1 MSRMIE
7 TILSALFA
15 VVLLVGVAGV
25 PAYMVIK
32 SIEMREDI
40 KRINKEREI
49 NERRFDLGLRLFT
62 DIDFEKYPTIK
73 ELEELNESLKD
84 LQKIKRVEQ
93 GVDRWFEA
101 VKVAKG
107 KVKQEGEIEYV
118 ALEEAGKPQIPLNW
132 NIDLLKRS
140 DEVTFDEEKRN
151 SRIREAEVLKDK
163 VNSYFESCFNKN
175 VIETLNAKITWQ
187 GVEFFLRLA
196 IEQGT
201 IEEKTL
207 ESELT
212 KMFSDDLLWVKAY
225 QNIVRISIK
234 TREKEIPTSH
244 FMFSKFASEGVP
256 KTPLTIL
263 AGVDTEGRVRQY
275 DLATTGGILLCGTIG
290 TGKSN
295 FVRQVVS
302 SIMLHNKPDEVKFVL
317 YNPNKIEFETFEN
330 SPYLYTDVLK
340 KEEDLLNDLE
350 YLENEVERR
359 LNLFSE
365 LNVHNLSGY
374 NEKVGVSERLPYI
387 VTVIDEIDYLLQYNQ
402 ESVMEVLKP
411 LLVKCRVAG
420 VVCLLTSS
428 NARSYVI
435 PQNLKIDLPCV
446 VTFKLASELDGE
458 IAIDMRGVD
467 RLGAGE
473 CFIKWNDS
481 PEPSRIGTPY
491 ITEDQ
496 MAKIVEAVNRKFSWW
511 FLMNTK

>member
-49 NERRFDLGLRLFT
+49 NERRFGLGLRLFT

-201 IEEKTL
+201 IEEKAL

-244 FMFSKFASEGVP
+244 FMFSKFAGEGVP

-374 NEKVGVSERLPYI
+374 NEKVGASERLPYI

-420 VVCLLTSS
+420 IVCLLTTS

-435 PQNLKIDLPCV
+435 PQNLKMELPCV

-458 IAIDMRGVD
+458 IAIGIRGVD
-467 RLGAGE
+467 RLGTGE
-473 CFIKWNDS
+473 IFIKWNDS
-481 PEPSRIGTPY
+481 PEPSRISTPY
-491 ITEDQ
+491 ISDYQ
-496 MAKIVEAVNRKFSWW
+496 MTKIVEAVNKKFSW
-511 FLMNTK
+511 

>member
-93 GVDRWFEA
+93 GVDSWFEA

-118 ALEEAGKPQIPLNW
+118 ALKEAGKPQIPLNW

-151 SRIREAEVLKDK
+151 SRIREVEVLKDK

-201 IEEKTL
+201 IEEKAL
-207 ESELT
+207 ENELT

-225 QNIVRISIK
+225 QNIVRISIN
-234 TREKEIPTSH
+234 TREKEFPTSR
-244 FMFSKFASEGVP
+244 FMFSKFASEGIP
-256 KTPLTIL
+256 KTPLTIV
-263 AGVDTEGRVRQY
+263 AGVDMEGRVRQY
-275 DLATTGGILLCGTIG
+275 DLATTGGILLCGTVG

-350 YLENEVERR
+350 YLEYEVERR
-359 LNLFSE
+359 MNLFSE

-374 NEKVGVSERLPYI
+374 NEKVGANERLPYI

-496 MAKIVEAVNRKFSWW
+496 MAKIVEAVNRKFSW
-511 FLMNTK
+511 

>member
-62 DIDFEKYPTIK
+62 DIAFEKYPTIK

-118 ALEEAGKPQIPLNW
+118 ALEEAGEPQIPLNW

-201 IEEKTL
+201 IEEKAL

-359 LNLFSE
+359 LNLFPE

-374 NEKVGVSERLPYI
+374 NEKVGASERLPYI

-420 VVCLLTSS
+420 IVCLLTTS

-435 PQNLKIDLPCV
+435 PQNLKMELPCV

-458 IAIDMRGVD
+458 IAIGMRGVD
-467 RLGAGE
+467 RLEKGE

-496 MAKIVEAVNRKFSWW
+496 MAKIVEAVNRKFS
-511 FLMNTK
+511 

>member
-1 MSRMIE
+1 MIE

-15 VVLLVGVAGV
+15 VVLLVGVVGV

-32 SIEMREDI
+32 SIEMRENI
-40 KRINKEREI
+40 KRMRKEREI
-49 NERRFDLGLRLFT
+49 NERRLDLGLRLFT

-73 ELEELNESLKD
+73 ELKELNENLKD
-84 LQKIKRVEQ
+84 LQKIQRVER

-107 KVKQEGEIEYV
+107 NVKQEGNVEYIG
-118 ALEEAGKPQIPLNW
+118 LEEAGKPQIPLNW
-132 NIDLLKRS
+132 NIDLVKQS
-140 DEVTFDEEKRN
+140 DEAVFDEEKRN
-151 SRIREAEVLKDK
+151 KRIREVEVLKGK

-175 VIETLNAKITWQ
+175 VIETLNTKITWR

-201 IEEKTL
+201 IEEKAL

-212 KMFSDDLLWVKAY
+212 KLFSNDLLWVKAY

-234 TREKEIPTSH
+234 TNEREIPTSH

-256 KTPLTIL
+256 KTPLTIM

-275 DLATTGGILLCGTIG
+275 DLATTGGVLLCGTVG
-290 TGKSN
+290 TGKGN
-295 FVRQVVS
+295 FVRQVIS

-317 YNPNKIEFETFEN
+317 YNPYKIEFKKFEN
-330 SPYLYTDVLK
+330 SPYLYTDVLNT
-340 KEEDLLNDLE
+340 EEDLFNDLK
-350 YLENEVERR
+350 YLENEVDRR

-365 LNVHNLSGY
+365 LNVHNLSGF

-402 ESVMEVLKP
+402 EAVMEVLKP
-411 LLVKCRVAG
+411 LLAKCRVAG
-420 VVCLLTSS
+420 VVCLLTAS
-428 NARSYVI
+428 NARSYII

-446 VTFKLASELDGE
+446 ITFKLETELDGE
-458 IAIDMRGVD
+458 FAIGMRGVN
-467 RLGAGE
+467 RLEKGE

-481 PEPSRIGTPY
+481 PEPSRISTPY
-491 ITEDQ
+491 IYEEQ
-496 MAKIVEAVNRKFSWW
+496 MTKIVEAVNRKFSW
-511 FLMNTK
+511 

>member
-1 MSRMIE
+1 MVGI
-7 TILSALFA
+7 ILSTLCA
-15 VVLLVGVAGV
+15 VVLLVGLVSMAGV
-25 PAYMVIK
+25 SAYFVIK
-32 SIEMREDI
+32 SIETWKYIDYTR
-40 KRINKEREI
+40 KEREI
-49 NERRFDLGLRLFT
+49 NDRRFDLGLRLFT

-101 VKVAKG
+101 VKVTKG
-107 KVKQEGEIEYV
+107 NVKQEGSVEYIE
-118 ALEEAGKPQIPLNW
+118 LEEAGKPQIPLNW
-132 NIDLLKRS
+132 NIDLVKQS
-140 DEVTFDEEKRN
+140 DEVVFDEEKRN
-151 SRIREAEVLKDK
+151 RRIREAEVLKDK

-175 VIETLNAKITWQ
+175 VVEVLNTKITWQ

-201 IEEKTL
+201 IEEKAL

-212 KMFSDDLLWVKAY
+212 KLFSNDLLWVKAY

-234 TREKEIPTSH
+234 TSEKDILTSH

-263 AGVDTEGRVRQY
+263 AGVDPEGRVRQY
-275 DLATTGGILLCGTIG
+275 DLATTGGILLCGTVG

-374 NEKVGVSERLPYI
+374 NEKVGASERLPYI

-402 ESVMEVLKP
+402 ESVMEILKP

-420 VVCLLTSS
+420 IVCLLTTS
-428 NARSYVI
+428 NARSYII

-458 IAIDMRGVD
+458 IAIGIRGVD

-481 PEPSRIGTPY
+481 PEPSRVGTPY
-491 ITEDQ
+491 ISDYQ
-496 MAKIVEAVNRKFSWW
+496 MAKIVEAVNKKFSW
-511 FLMNTK
+511 

>member
-32 SIEMREDI
+32 SIETW
-40 KRINKEREI
+40 KRIDCIRKEREI
-49 NERRFDLGLRLFT
+49 NDRRSDLGLRSFT

-107 KVKQEGEIEYV
+107 NVKQEGSVEYV
-118 ALEEAGKPQIPLNW
+118 ELEEAGKPQIPLNW
-132 NIDLLKRS
+132 NIDLVKQS
-140 DEVTFDEEKRN
+140 DEVVFDEEKRN
-151 SRIREAEVLKDK
+151 RRIREAEVLKDK
-163 VNSYFESCFNKN
+163 INSYFESCFNKN
-175 VIETLNAKITWQ
+175 AIETLNTKITWR

-201 IEEKTL
+201 IEEKAL

-212 KMFSDDLLWVKAY
+212 KLFSNDLLWVKAY

-234 TREKEIPTSH
+234 TSERETPTSH

-256 KTPLTIL
+256 KTPLTIM

-275 DLATTGGILLCGTIG
+275 DLATTGGILLCGTVG
-290 TGKSN
+290 TGKGN
-295 FVRQVVS
+295 FVRQVIS

-317 YNPNKIEFETFEN
+317 YNPYKIEFKKFEN
-330 SPYLYTDVLK
+330 SPYLYTNVLNT
-340 KEEDLLNDLE
+340 EENLFNDLK
-350 YLENEVERR
+350 YLENEVDRR

-365 LNVHNLSGY
+365 LNVHNLSGF
-374 NEKVGVSERLPYI
+374 NEKVGISERLPYI

-402 ESVMEVLKP
+402 EAVMKGLKP
-411 LLVKCRVAG
+411 LLAKCRVAG
-420 VVCLLTSS
+420 IVCLLTTS
-428 NARSYVI
+428 NARSYII

-458 IAIDMRGVD
+458 IAIGMRGVD
-467 RLGAGE
+467 RLEKGE

-481 PEPSRIGTPY
+481 PEPSRISTPY
-491 ITEDQ
+491 IYEDQ
-496 MAKIVEAVNRKFSWW
+496 MTKIVEAVNRKFSW
-511 FLMNTK
+511 

>member
-93 GVDRWFEA
+93 GVDSWFEA

-107 KVKQEGEIEYV
+107 KVKQEGEIEYIG
-118 ALEEAGKPQIPLNW
+118 LEEAGKPQIPLNW
-132 NIDLLKRS
+132 NIDLLKQS

-175 VIETLNAKITWQ
+175 VIETLNTKITWQ

-201 IEEKTL
+201 IEEKAL

-225 QNIVRISIK
+225 QNIVRISIN
-234 TREKEIPTSH
+234 TREKEFPTSH
-244 FMFSKFASEGVP
+244 FMFSKFASEGIP
-256 KTPLTIL
+256 KTPLTIV
-263 AGVDTEGRVRQY
+263 AGVDMEGRVRQY
-275 DLATTGGILLCGTIG
+275 DLATTGGILLCGTVG

-317 YNPNKIEFETFEN
+317 YNPNKIEFEKFEN

-340 KEEDLLNDLE
+340 KEEALFNDLE
-350 YLENEVERR
+350 YLEYEVERR
-359 LNLFSE
+359 MNLFSE

-374 NEKVGVSERLPYI
+374 NEKVGANERLPYI

-420 VVCLLTSS
+420 VVCLLTTS

-435 PQNLKIDLPCV
+435 PQNLKMELPCV
-446 VTFKLASELDGE
+446 VAFKLASELDGE
-458 IAIDMRGVD
+458 IAIGIRGVD
-467 RLGAGE
+467 RLGKGE

-491 ITEDQ
+491 INEDQ
-496 MAKIVEAVNRKFSWW
+496 MAKIVDAVNRKFSW
-511 FLMNTK
+511 

>member
-25 PAYMVIK
+25 PAYMIIK
-32 SIEMREDI
+32 SIEMRENI

-107 KVKQEGEIEYV
+107 NVKQEGEIEYV
-118 ALEEAGKPQIPLNW
+118 DLEEARKPQIPLNW
-132 NIDLLKRS
+132 NIDLVKQS
-140 DEVTFDEEKRN
+140 NEVAFDKEKRKK
-151 SRIREAEVLKDK
+151 RIQEVRVLRDK

-175 VIETLNAKITWQ
+175 VIEVLNAKITWR

-196 IEQGT
+196 IEQGA
-201 IEEKTL
+201 IEEKAL

-212 KMFSDDLLWVKAY
+212 KLFSNDLLWVKAY

-234 TREKEIPTSH
+234 TSEREIPTSH

-256 KTPLTIL
+256 KTPLTIM

-275 DLATTGGILLCGTIG
+275 DLATTGGILLCGTEG

-295 FVRQVVS
+295 FVRQVVF

-317 YNPNKIEFETFEN
+317 YNPNKIEFEKFEN

-340 KEEDLLNDLE
+340 KEEALFNDLE
-350 YLENEVERR
+350 YLEYEVERR
-359 LNLFSE
+359 MNLFSE

-374 NEKVGVSERLPYI
+374 NGKVGASERLPYI

-420 VVCLLTSS
+420 VVCLLTTS

-435 PQNLKIDLPCV
+435 PQNLKMELPCV

-458 IAIDMRGVD
+458 IAIGMRGVD
-467 RLGAGE
+467 RLGKGE

-496 MAKIVEAVNRKFSWW
+496 MAKIVEAVNRKFS
-511 FLMNTK
+511 

>member
-32 SIEMREDI
+32 SIEMRENI

-93 GVDRWFEA
+93 GVDSWFEA

-118 ALEEAGKPQIPLNW
+118 ALEESGKPQIPLNW
-132 NIDLLKRS
+132 NIDLLKQS
-140 DEVTFDEEKRN
+140 DEVAFDEEQRN
-151 SRIREAEVLKDK
+151 RRIREAEVLKDK

-201 IEEKTL
+201 IEEKAL

-212 KMFSDDLLWVKAY
+212 KMFSDDLLWVKVY
-225 QNIVRISIK
+225 QNIVRISIN
-234 TREKEIPTSH
+234 TREKEFPTSH
-244 FMFSKFASEGVP
+244 FMFSKFASEGIP
-256 KTPLTIL
+256 KTPLTIV
-263 AGVDTEGRVRQY
+263 AGVDMEGRVRQY
-275 DLATTGGILLCGTIG
+275 DLATTGGILLCGTVG

-295 FVRQVVS
+295 FVRQVIS

-317 YNPNKIEFETFEN
+317 YNPNKIEFKEFEN

-374 NEKVGVSERLPYI
+374 NEKVGASERLPYI

-420 VVCLLTSS
+420 IVCLLTTS

-435 PQNLKIDLPCV
+435 PQNLKMELPCV

-458 IAIDMRGVD
+458 IAIGIRGVD
-467 RLGAGE
+467 RLGTGE
-473 CFIKWNDS
+473 IFIKWNDS
-481 PEPSRIGTPY
+481 PEPSRISTPY
-491 ITEDQ
+491 ISDYQ
-496 MAKIVEAVNRKFSWW
+496 MTKIVEAVNKKFSW
-511 FLMNTK
+511 

>member
-1 MSRMIE
+1 MIGI
-7 TILSALFA
+7 ILSVLCA
-15 VVLLVGVAGV
+15 VVLLVGLVSMAGLSS
-25 PAYMVIK
+25 YFVIK
-32 SIEMREDI
+32 SIEAWKHIDCIR
-40 KRINKEREI
+40 KEREI
-49 NERRFDLGLRLFT
+49 NDRRCDLGLRSFT
-62 DIDFEKYPTIK
+62 DIDFEKYPTLK

-107 KVKQEGEIEYV
+107 NVKQEGSIEYIE
-118 ALEEAGKPQIPLNW
+118 LEEAGKPQIPLNW
-132 NIDLLKRS
+132 NIDLVKQS
-140 DEVTFDEEKRN
+140 DEVVFDEEQRN
-151 SRIREAEVLKDK
+151 RRIREVEVLKNK

-201 IEEKTL
+201 IEEKAL

-212 KMFSDDLLWVKAY
+212 KMFSDDLLWVKVY
-225 QNIVRISIK
+225 QNIVRISIN
-234 TREKEIPTSH
+234 TREKEFPTSH
-244 FMFSKFASEGVP
+244 FMFSKFASEGIP
-256 KTPLTIL
+256 KTPLTIV
-263 AGVDTEGRVRQY
+263 AGVDMEGRVRQY
-275 DLATTGGILLCGTIG
+275 DLATTGGILLCGTVG

-295 FVRQVVS
+295 FVRQVIS

-317 YNPNKIEFETFEN
+317 YNPNKIEFKEFEN

-340 KEEDLLNDLE
+340 KEEALFNDLE
-350 YLENEVERR
+350 YLEYEVERR
-359 LNLFSE
+359 MNLFSE

-374 NEKVGVSERLPYI
+374 NEKVGANERLPYI
-387 VTVIDEIDYLLQYNQ
+387 VTVIDEVDYLLQYNQ

-420 VVCLLTSS
+420 VVCLLTTS

-446 VTFKLASELDGE
+446 VTFKLASDLDGE
-458 IAIDMRGVD
+458 IAIGMRGVD
-467 RLGAGE
+467 RLGTRE

-491 ITEDQ
+491 INEDQ
-496 MAKIVEAVNRKFSWW
+496 MTKIVEAVNRKFS
-511 FLMNTK
+511 

>member
-93 GVDRWFEA
+93 GVDSWFEA

-107 KVKQEGEIEYV
+107 KVKQEGEIEYI
-118 ALEEAGKPQIPLNW
+118 ALEESGKPQIPLNW
-132 NIDLLKRS
+132 NIDLLKQS
-140 DEVTFDEEKRN
+140 DEVAFDEEQRN
-151 SRIREAEVLKDK
+151 RRIREAEVLKDK

-201 IEEKTL
+201 IEEKAL

-212 KMFSDDLLWVKAY
+212 KMFSDDLLWVKVY
-225 QNIVRISIK
+225 QNIVRISIN
-234 TREKEIPTSH
+234 TREKEFPTSH
-244 FMFSKFASEGVP
+244 FMFSKFASEGIP
-256 KTPLTIL
+256 KTPLTIV
-263 AGVDTEGRVRQY
+263 AGVDMEGRVRQY
-275 DLATTGGILLCGTIG
+275 DLATTGGILLCGTVG

-295 FVRQVVS
+295 FVRQVIS

-317 YNPNKIEFETFEN
+317 YNPNKIEFKEFEN

-340 KEEDLLNDLE
+340 KEEALFNDLE
-350 YLENEVERR
+350 YLEYEVERR
-359 LNLFSE
+359 MNLFSE

-374 NEKVGVSERLPYI
+374 NEKVGANERLPYI
-387 VTVIDEIDYLLQYNQ
+387 VTVIDEVDYLLQYNQ

-420 VVCLLTSS
+420 VVCLLTTS

-446 VTFKLASELDGE
+446 VTFKLASDLDGE
-458 IAIDMRGVD
+458 IAIGMRGVD
-467 RLGAGE
+467 RLGTGE

-491 ITEDQ
+491 INEDQ
-496 MAKIVEAVNRKFSWW
+496 MTKIVEAVNRKFS
-511 FLMNTK
+511 

>member
-1 MSRMIE
+1 MIE

-40 KRINKEREI
+40 KRTNKEREI

-93 GVDRWFEA
+93 GVDSWFEA

-107 KVKQEGEIEYV
+107 KVKQEGEIEYI
-118 ALEEAGKPQIPLNW
+118 ALEESGKPQIPLNW
-132 NIDLLKRS
+132 NIDLLKQS

-151 SRIREAEVLKDK
+151 SRIREVEVLKDK

-201 IEEKTL
+201 IEEKAL
-207 ESELT
+207 ENELT

-225 QNIVRISIK
+225 QNIVRISIN
-234 TREKEIPTSH
+234 TREKEFPTSR
-244 FMFSKFASEGVP
+244 FMFSKFASEGIP
-256 KTPLTIL
+256 KTPLTIV
-263 AGVDTEGRVRQY
+263 AGVDMEGRVRQY
-275 DLATTGGILLCGTIG
+275 DLATTGGILLCGTVG

-350 YLENEVERR
+350 YLEYEVERR
-359 LNLFSE
+359 MNLFSE

-374 NEKVGVSERLPYI
+374 NEKVGANERLPYI

-496 MAKIVEAVNRKFSWW
+496 MAKIVEAVNRKFS
-511 FLMNTK
+511 

>member
-40 KRINKEREI
+40 KRTNKEREI

-93 GVDRWFEA
+93 GVDSWFEA

-107 KVKQEGEIEYV
+107 KVKQEGEIEYI
-118 ALEEAGKPQIPLNW
+118 ALEESGKPQIPLNW
-132 NIDLLKRS
+132 NIDLLKQS

-151 SRIREAEVLKDK
+151 SRIREVEVLKDK

-201 IEEKTL
+201 IEEKAL
-207 ESELT
+207 ENELT

-225 QNIVRISIK
+225 QNIVRISIN
-234 TREKEIPTSH
+234 TREKEFPTSR
-244 FMFSKFASEGVP
+244 FMFSKFASEGIP
-256 KTPLTIL
+256 KTPLTIV
-263 AGVDTEGRVRQY
+263 AGVDMEGRVRQY
-275 DLATTGGILLCGTIG
+275 DLATTGGILLCGTVG

-350 YLENEVERR
+350 YLEYEVERR
-359 LNLFSE
+359 MNLFSE

-374 NEKVGVSERLPYI
+374 NEKVGANERLPYI

-496 MAKIVEAVNRKFSWW
+496 MAKIVEAVNRKFS
-511 FLMNTK
+511 

>member
-1 MSRMIE
+1 MIGI
-7 TILSALFA
+7 ILSTLCA
-15 VVLLVGVAGV
+15 VVLLVGLVSMAV
-25 PAYMVIK
+25 VSSYFVIK
-32 SIEMREDI
+32 SIETW
-40 KRINKEREI
+40 KRIDCIRKEREI
-49 NERRFDLGLRLFT
+49 NDRRSDLGLRSFT

-107 KVKQEGEIEYV
+107 KVKQEGEIEYIG
-118 ALEEAGKPQIPLNW
+118 LEESGKPQIPLNW
-132 NIDLLKRS
+132 NIDLLKQS
-140 DEVTFDEEKRN
+140 DEVAFDEEQRN
-151 SRIREAEVLKDK
+151 RRIREAEVLKDK

-201 IEEKTL
+201 IEEKAL

-212 KMFSDDLLWVKAY
+212 KMFSDDLLWVKVY
-225 QNIVRISIK
+225 QNIVRISIN
-234 TREKEIPTSH
+234 TREKEFPTSH
-244 FMFSKFASEGVP
+244 FMFSKFASEGIP
-256 KTPLTIL
+256 KTPLTIV
-263 AGVDTEGRVRQY
+263 AGVDMEGRVRQY
-275 DLATTGGILLCGTIG
+275 DLATTGGILLCGTVG

-295 FVRQVVS
+295 FIRQVVS

-317 YNPNKIEFETFEN
+317 YNPNKIEFEN

-340 KEEDLLNDLE
+340 KEEALFNDLE
-350 YLENEVERR
+350 YLEYEVERR
-359 LNLFSE
+359 MNLFSE

-374 NEKVGVSERLPYI
+374 NGKVGASERLPYI
-387 VTVIDEIDYLLQYNQ
+387 VTVIDEIDHLLQYNQ

-435 PQNLKIDLPCV
+435 PQNLKMELPCV

-458 IAIDMRGVD
+458 IAIGMRGVD

-481 PEPSRIGTPY
+481 PEPSRVGTPY
-491 ITEDQ
+491 ISDYQ
-496 MAKIVEAVNRKFSWW
+496 MAKIVEVVNKKFSW
-511 FLMNTK
+511 

>member
-1 MSRMIE
+1 M
-7 TILSALFA
+7 
-15 VVLLVGVAGV
+15 
-25 PAYMVIK
+25 
-32 SIEMREDI
+32 
-40 KRINKEREI
+40 
-49 NERRFDLGLRLFT
+49 
-62 DIDFEKYPTIK
+62 
-73 ELEELNESLKD
+73 
-84 LQKIKRVEQ
+84 
-93 GVDRWFEA
+93 
-101 VKVAKG
+101 
-107 KVKQEGEIEYV
+107 
-118 ALEEAGKPQIPLNW
+118 
-132 NIDLLKRS
+132 
-140 DEVTFDEEKRN
+140 
-151 SRIREAEVLKDK
+151 LKDK

-201 IEEKTL
+201 IEEKAL
-207 ESELT
+207 ENELT

-225 QNIVRISIK
+225 QNIVRISIN
-234 TREKEIPTSH
+234 TREKEFPTSR
-244 FMFSKFASEGVP
+244 FMFSKFASEGIP
-256 KTPLTIL
+256 KTPLTIV
-263 AGVDTEGRVRQY
+263 AGVDMEGRVRQY
-275 DLATTGGILLCGTIG
+275 DLATTGGILLCGTVG

-350 YLENEVERR
+350 YLEYEVERR
-359 LNLFSE
+359 MNLFSE

-374 NEKVGVSERLPYI
+374 NEKVGANERLPYI

-496 MAKIVEAVNRKFSWW
+496 MAKIVEAVNRKFSW
-511 FLMNTK
+511 

>member
-1 MSRMIE
+1 MIE

-15 VVLLVGVAGV
+15 VVLFVGVAGV
-25 PAYMVIK
+25 PAYMIIK

-40 KRINKEREI
+40 KRMRKEREI
-49 NERRFDLGLRLFT
+49 NDRRLDLGLRLFT

-107 KVKQEGEIEYV
+107 KVKQEGEIEYIG
-118 ALEEAGKPQIPLNW
+118 LEESGKPQIPLNW
-132 NIDLLKRS
+132 DIDLLKQS
-140 DEVTFDEEKRN
+140 DEVAFDEEQRN
-151 SRIREAEVLKDK
+151 RRIREAEVLKDK

-201 IEEKTL
+201 IEEKAL

-374 NEKVGVSERLPYI
+374 NEKVGASERLPYI
-387 VTVIDEIDYLLQYNQ
+387 VTVIDEIDYLLQYKQ
-402 ESVMEVLKP
+402 ETVMEVLKP

-428 NARSYVI
+428 NARSYII

-458 IAIDMRGVD
+458 IAIGMRGVD
-467 RLGAGE
+467 RLGTGE
-473 CFIKWNDS
+473 IFIKWNDS
-481 PEPSRIGTPY
+481 PEPSRISTPY
-491 ITEDQ
+491 ISDYQ
-496 MAKIVEAVNRKFSWW
+496 MAKIVEVVNKKFSW
-511 FLMNTK
+511 

>member
-93 GVDRWFEA
+93 GVDSWFEA

-107 KVKQEGEIEYV
+107 KVKQEGEIEYIG
-118 ALEEAGKPQIPLNW
+118 LEESGKPQIPLNW
-132 NIDLLKRS
+132 NIDLLKQS
-140 DEVTFDEEKRN
+140 DEVAFDEEQRN
-151 SRIREAEVLKDK
+151 RRIREAEVLKDK

-201 IEEKTL
+201 IEEKAL

-212 KMFSDDLLWVKAY
+212 ELFSNDLLWVKAY

-263 AGVDTEGRVRQY
+263 AGVDPEGRVRQY
-275 DLATTGGILLCGTIG
+275 DLATTGGILLCGTVG

-317 YNPNKIEFETFEN
+317 YNPYKIEFEKFEN

-340 KEEDLLNDLE
+340 KEEDLFNDLE
-350 YLENEVERR
+350 YLENEVDRR

-374 NEKVGVSERLPYI
+374 NEKVGASERLPYI
-387 VTVIDEIDYLLQYNQ
+387 VAVVDEIDYLLQYKQ
-402 ESVMEVLKP
+402 EAVMEVLKP
-411 LLVKCRVAG
+411 LLAKCRVAG
-420 VVCLLTSS
+420 VVCLLTAS
-428 NARSYVI
+428 NARSYII

-446 VTFKLASELDGE
+446 VTFRLASELDGE
-458 IAIDMRGVD
+458 IAIGMRGVD
-467 RLGAGE
+467 RLGTGE
-473 CFIKWNDS
+473 IFIKWNDS
-481 PEPSRIGTPY
+481 PEPSRISTPY
-491 ITEDQ
+491 ISDYQ
-496 MAKIVEAVNRKFSWW
+496 MAKIVEVVNRKFSW
-511 FLMNTK
+511 

>member
-32 SIEMREDI
+32 SIEMRENI

-93 GVDRWFEA
+93 GVDSWFEA

-118 ALEEAGKPQIPLNW
+118 ALEESGKPQIPLNW
-132 NIDLLKRS
+132 NIDLLKQS
-140 DEVTFDEEKRN
+140 DEVAFDEEQRN
-151 SRIREAEVLKDK
+151 RRIREAEVLKDK
-163 VNSYFESCFNKN
+163 VNSYFESCFDKN

-201 IEEKTL
+201 IEEKAL

-212 KMFSDDLLWVKAY
+212 KMFSDDLLWIKVY
-225 QNIVRISIK
+225 QNIVRISIN
-234 TREKEIPTSH
+234 TREKEFPTSH
-244 FMFSKFASEGVP
+244 FMFSKFASEGIP
-256 KTPLTIL
+256 KTPLTIV
-263 AGVDTEGRVRQY
+263 AGVDMEGRVRQY
-275 DLATTGGILLCGTIG
+275 DLATTGGILLCGTVG

-295 FVRQVVS
+295 FVRQVIS

-317 YNPNKIEFETFEN
+317 YNPNKIEFKEFEN

-374 NEKVGVSERLPYI
+374 NEKVGASERLPYI

-420 VVCLLTSS
+420 IVCLLTTS

-435 PQNLKIDLPCV
+435 PQNLKMELPCV

-458 IAIDMRGVD
+458 IAIGIRGVD
-467 RLGAGE
+467 RLGTGE
-473 CFIKWNDS
+473 IFIKWNDS
-481 PEPSRIGTPY
+481 PEPSRISTPY
-491 ITEDQ
+491 ISDYQ
-496 MAKIVEAVNRKFSWW
+496 MTKIVEAVNKKFSW
-511 FLMNTK
+511 

>member
-1 MSRMIE
+1 MIE

-15 VVLLVGVAGV
+15 VVLFVGVAGV
-25 PAYMVIK
+25 PAYMIIK

-107 KVKQEGEIEYV
+107 KVKQEGEIEYIG
-118 ALEEAGKPQIPLNW
+118 LEESGKPQIPLNW
-132 NIDLLKRS
+132 NIDLLKQS
-140 DEVTFDEEKRN
+140 DEVAFDEEQRN
-151 SRIREAEVLKDK
+151 RRIREAEVLKDK

-201 IEEKTL
+201 IEEKAL

-212 KMFSDDLLWVKAY
+212 KMFSDDLLWVKVY
-225 QNIVRISIK
+225 QNIVRISIN
-234 TREKEIPTSH
+234 TREKEFPTSH

-256 KTPLTIL
+256 KTPLTIV
-263 AGVDTEGRVRQY
+263 AGVDMEGRVRQY
-275 DLATTGGILLCGTIG
+275 DLATTGGILLCGTVG

-317 YNPNKIEFETFEN
+317 YNPNKIEFEKFEN

-340 KEEDLLNDLE
+340 KEEALFNDLE
-350 YLENEVERR
+350 YLEYEVERR
-359 LNLFSE
+359 MNLFSE

-374 NEKVGVSERLPYI
+374 NGKVGASERLPYI
-387 VTVIDEIDYLLQYNQ
+387 VTVIDEIDHLLQYNQ

-420 VVCLLTSS
+420 VVCLLTTS

-435 PQNLKIDLPCV
+435 PQNLKMELPCV

-458 IAIDMRGVD
+458 IAIGMRGVD
-467 RLGAGE
+467 RLGKGE

-491 ITEDQ
+491 ISDYQ
-496 MAKIVEAVNRKFSWW
+496 MAKIVEVVNKKFSW
-511 FLMNTK
+511 

>member
-93 GVDRWFEA
+93 GVDSWFEA

-107 KVKQEGEIEYV
+107 KVKQEGSVEYIG
-118 ALEEAGKPQIPLNW
+118 LEEAGKPQIPLNW

-175 VIETLNAKITWQ
+175 VIETLNSKITWQ

-201 IEEKTL
+201 IEEKAL

-374 NEKVGVSERLPYI
+374 NEKVGASERLPYI

-420 VVCLLTSS
+420 IVCLLTTS

-435 PQNLKIDLPCV
+435 PQNLKMELPCV

-458 IAIDMRGVD
+458 IAIGMRGVD
-467 RLGAGE
+467 RLGKGE

-496 MAKIVEAVNRKFSWW
+496 MAKIVEAVNRKFS
-511 FLMNTK
+511 

>member
-93 GVDRWFEA
+93 GVDSWFEA

-107 KVKQEGEIEYV
+107 KVKQEGEIEYI
-118 ALEEAGKPQIPLNW
+118 ALEESGKPQIPLNW
-132 NIDLLKRS
+132 NIDLLKQS
-140 DEVTFDEEKRN
+140 DEVAFDEEQRN
-151 SRIREAEVLKDK
+151 RRIREAEVLKDK

-201 IEEKTL
+201 IEEKAL

-212 KMFSDDLLWVKAY
+212 KMFSDDLLWVKVY
-225 QNIVRISIK
+225 QNIVRISIN
-234 TREKEIPTSH
+234 TREKEFPTSH
-244 FMFSKFASEGVP
+244 FMFSKFASEGIP
-256 KTPLTIL
+256 KTPLTIV
-263 AGVDTEGRVRQY
+263 AGVDMEGRVRQY
-275 DLATTGGILLCGTIG
+275 DLATTGGILLCGTVG

-350 YLENEVERR
+350 YLEYEVERR
-359 LNLFSE
+359 MNLFSE

-374 NEKVGVSERLPYI
+374 NEKVGANERLPYI

-496 MAKIVEAVNRKFSWW
+496 MAKIVEAVNRKFSW
-511 FLMNTK
+511 

>member
-1 MSRMIE
+1 MIE

-32 SIEMREDI
+32 SIETW
-40 KRINKEREI
+40 KRIDCIRKEREI
-49 NERRFDLGLRLFT
+49 NDRRSDLGLRSFT

-107 KVKQEGEIEYV
+107 KVKQEGDIEYIG
-118 ALEEAGKPQIPLNW
+118 LEEAGKPQIPLNW
-132 NIDLLKRS
+132 NIDLLKQS
-140 DEVTFDEEKRN
+140 NEVAFDEEQRN
-151 SRIREAEVLKDK
+151 RRIREAEVLKDK

-175 VIETLNAKITWQ
+175 VVEVLNTKITWQ

-201 IEEKTL
+201 IEEKAL

-225 QNIVRISIK
+225 QNIVRISIN
-234 TREKEIPTSH
+234 TREKEFPTSH
-244 FMFSKFASEGVP
+244 FMFSKFASEGIP
-256 KTPLTIL
+256 KTPLTIV
-263 AGVDTEGRVRQY
+263 AGVDMEGRVRQY
-275 DLATTGGILLCGTIG
+275 DLATTGGILLCGTAG

-317 YNPNKIEFETFEN
+317 YNPNKIEFEKFEN

-340 KEEDLLNDLE
+340 KEEALFNDLE
-350 YLENEVERR
+350 YLEYEVVRR
-359 LNLFSE
+359 MNLFSE

-374 NEKVGVSERLPYI
+374 NEKVGANERLPYI

-420 VVCLLTSS
+420 VVCLLTTS

-435 PQNLKIDLPCV
+435 PQNLKMELPCV

-458 IAIDMRGVD
+458 IAIGMRGVD
-467 RLGAGE
+467 RLGKGE

-491 ITEDQ
+491 INEDQ
-496 MAKIVEAVNRKFSWW
+496 MAKIVETVNRKFSW
-511 FLMNTK
+511 

>member
-93 GVDRWFEA
+93 GVDSWFEA

-118 ALEEAGKPQIPLNW
+118 ALEESGKPQIPLNW
-132 NIDLLKRS
+132 NIDLLKQS
-140 DEVTFDEEKRN
+140 DEVAFDEEQRN
-151 SRIREAEVLKDK
+151 RRIREAEVLKDK

-201 IEEKTL
+201 IEEKAL

-212 KMFSDDLLWVKAY
+212 KMFSDDLLWVKVY
-225 QNIVRISIK
+225 QNIVRISIN
-234 TREKEIPTSH
+234 TREKEFPTSH
-244 FMFSKFASEGVP
+244 FMFSKFASEGIP
-256 KTPLTIL
+256 KTPLTIV
-263 AGVDTEGRVRQY
+263 AGVDMEGRVRQY
-275 DLATTGGILLCGTIG
+275 DLATTGGILLCGTVG

-295 FVRQVVS
+295 FVRQVIS

-317 YNPNKIEFETFEN
+317 YNPNKIEFKEFEN

-374 NEKVGVSERLPYI
+374 NEKVGASERLPYI

-420 VVCLLTSS
+420 IVCLLTTS

-435 PQNLKIDLPCV
+435 PQNLKMELPCV

-458 IAIDMRGVD
+458 IAIGIRGVD
-467 RLGAGE
+467 RLGTGE
-473 CFIKWNDS
+473 IFIKWNDS
-481 PEPSRIGTPY
+481 PEPSRISTPY
-491 ITEDQ
+491 ISDYQ
-496 MAKIVEAVNRKFSWW
+496 MTKIVEAVNKKFSW
-511 FLMNTK
+511 

>member
-1 MSRMIE
+1 MIE

-32 SIEMREDI
+32 SIETREDI

-84 LQKIKRVEQ
+84 LQKFKRVEQ

-107 KVKQEGEIEYV
+107 KVKQEGSVEYIG
-118 ALEEAGKPQIPLNW
+118 LEEAGKPQIPLNW
-132 NIDLLKRS
+132 NIDLLKQS
-140 DEVTFDEEKRN
+140 NEVAFDEEQRN
-151 SRIREAEVLKDK
+151 RRIREAEVLKDK

-175 VIETLNAKITWQ
+175 VIETLNTKITWQ

-201 IEEKTL
+201 IEEKAL

-225 QNIVRISIK
+225 QNIVRISIN
-234 TREKEIPTSH
+234 TREKEFPTSH
-244 FMFSKFASEGVP
+244 FMFSKFASEGIP
-256 KTPLTIL
+256 KTPLTIV
-263 AGVDTEGRVRQY
+263 AGVDMEGRVRQY
-275 DLATTGGILLCGTIG
+275 DLATTGGILLCGTVG

-317 YNPNKIEFETFEN
+317 YNPNKIEFEKFEN

-340 KEEDLLNDLE
+340 KEEALFNDLE
-350 YLENEVERR
+350 YLEYEVERR
-359 LNLFSE
+359 MNLFSE

-374 NEKVGVSERLPYI
+374 NEKVGANERLPYI
-387 VTVIDEIDYLLQYNQ
+387 VTVIDEVDYLLQYNQ

-420 VVCLLTSS
+420 VVCLLTTS

-458 IAIDMRGVD
+458 IAIGIRGVD

-481 PEPSRIGTPY
+481 PEPSRVGTPY
-491 ITEDQ
+491 ISDYQ
-496 MAKIVEAVNRKFSWW
+496 MAKIVEAVNKKFSW
-511 FLMNTK
+511 

>member
-1 MSRMIE
+1 MIE

-25 PAYMVIK
+25 PAYMIIK

-107 KVKQEGEIEYV
+107 KVKQEGEIEYIG
-118 ALEEAGKPQIPLNW
+118 LEESGKPQIPLNW
-132 NIDLLKRS
+132 NIDLLKQS
-140 DEVTFDEEKRN
+140 DEVAFDEEQRN
-151 SRIREAEVLKDK
+151 RRIREAEVLKDK

-201 IEEKTL
+201 IEEKAL

-212 KMFSDDLLWVKAY
+212 KMFSDDLLWVKVY
-225 QNIVRISIK
+225 QNIVRISIN
-234 TREKEIPTSH
+234 TREKEFPTSH
-244 FMFSKFASEGVP
+244 FMFSKFASEGIP
-256 KTPLTIL
+256 KTPLTIV
-263 AGVDTEGRVRQY
+263 AGVDMEGRVRQY
-275 DLATTGGILLCGTIG
+275 DLATTGGILLCGTVG

-317 YNPNKIEFETFEN
+317 YNPNKIEFEKFEN

-340 KEEDLLNDLE
+340 KEEALFNDLE
-350 YLENEVERR
+350 YLEYEVERR
-359 LNLFSE
+359 MNLFSE

-374 NEKVGVSERLPYI
+374 NGKVGANERLPYI

-420 VVCLLTSS
+420 VVCLLTTS

-496 MAKIVEAVNRKFSWW
+496 MAKIVEAVNRKFSW
-511 FLMNTK
+511 

>member
-1 MSRMIE
+1 MIE
-7 TILSALFA
+7 NILSALFIIA
-15 VVLLVGVAGV
+15 IVVGWVGVASSLL
-25 PAYMVIK
+25 IK
-32 SIEMREDI
+32 SKEMREDI
-40 KRINKEREI
+40 KRMRKENEI
-49 NERRFDLGLRLFT
+49 NDRRLDLGLRLFT
-62 DIDFEKYPTIK
+62 DIDFEKYPTLK

-107 KVKQEGEIEYV
+107 NVKQEGEIEYIG
-118 ALEEAGKPQIPLNW
+118 LEEAGKPQIPLNW
-132 NIDLLKRS
+132 NINLLKQS
-140 DEVTFDEEKRN
+140 DEVAFDKEKRKI
-151 SRIREAEVLKDK
+151 RIQEVRVLKDK

-175 VIETLNAKITWQ
+175 VIEALNAKITWQ

-201 IEEKTL
+201 IEEKAL

-244 FMFSKFASEGVP
+244 YMFSKFASEGVP

-263 AGVDTEGRVRQY
+263 AGVDMEGRVRQY
-275 DLATTGGILLCGTIG
+275 DLATTGGILLCGTVG

-317 YNPNKIEFETFEN
+317 YNPNKIEFEELEN

-340 KEEDLLNDLE
+340 KEEDLFNDLE
-350 YLENEVERR
+350 YLENEVDRR

-374 NEKVGVSERLPYI
+374 NEKVGANERLPYI
-387 VTVIDEIDYLLQYNQ
+387 VTVIDEIDYLLQYKQ
-402 ESVMEVLKP
+402 EAVVEVLKP

-420 VVCLLTSS
+420 VVCLLTAS
-428 NARSYVI
+428 NARSYII

-458 IAIDMRGVD
+458 IAIGMRGVD
-467 RLGAGE
+467 RLGKGE

-491 ITEDQ
+491 ISEDQ
-496 MAKIVEAVNRKFSWW
+496 MAKIIESVNRKFA
-511 FLMNTK
+511 

>member
-1 MSRMIE
+1 MIE

-25 PAYMVIK
+25 PAYMIIK

-101 VKVAKG
+101 VKVAKSN
-107 KVKQEGEIEYV
+107 VKQEGSIEYIG
-118 ALEEAGKPQIPLNW
+118 LEEAGKPQISLNW
-132 NIDLLKRS
+132 NIDLLKQS
-140 DEVTFDEEKRN
+140 DEVVFDEERRN
-151 SRIREAEVLKDK
+151 RRIREAEVLKDK

-175 VIETLNAKITWQ
+175 VVEVLNTKITWQ

-201 IEEKTL
+201 IEEKAL
-207 ESELT
+207 ESELI
-212 KMFSDDLLWVKAY
+212 KLFSNDLLWVKAY
-225 QNIVRISIK
+225 QNIVRISFK
-234 TREKEIPTSH
+234 TNEREIPTSH

-256 KTPLTIL
+256 KTPLTIV
-263 AGVDTEGRVRQY
+263 AGVDPEGRVRQY

-340 KEEDLLNDLE
+340 KEEDLFNDLE
-350 YLENEVERR
+350 YLENEVDRR

-387 VTVIDEIDYLLQYNQ
+387 VTVIDEIDYLLQYKQ
-402 ESVMEVLKP
+402 ETVTEVLKP

-428 NARSYVI
+428 NARSYII

-458 IAIDMRGVD
+458 IAIGIRGVD
-467 RLGAGE
+467 RLGTGE

-481 PEPSRIGTPY
+481 PEPSRISAPY
-491 ITEDQ
+491 ISDYQ
-496 MAKIVEAVNRKFSWW
+496 MTKIVEAVNRKFSW
-511 FLMNTK
+511 

>member
-1 MSRMIE
+1 MIE

-32 SIEMREDI
+32 SIEMRENI

-84 LQKIKRVEQ
+84 LQKFKRVEQ

-201 IEEKTL
+201 IEEKAL
-207 ESELT
+207 ENELT

-225 QNIVRISIK
+225 QNIVRISIN
-234 TREKEIPTSH
+234 TREKEFPTSR
-244 FMFSKFASEGVP
+244 FMFSKFASEGIP
-256 KTPLTIL
+256 KTPLTIV
-263 AGVDTEGRVRQY
+263 AGVDMEGRVRQY
-275 DLATTGGILLCGTIG
+275 DLATTGGILLCGTVG

-350 YLENEVERR
+350 YLEYEVERR
-359 LNLFSE
+359 MNLFSE

-374 NEKVGVSERLPYI
+374 NEKVGANERLPYI

-496 MAKIVEAVNRKFSWW
+496 MAKIVEAVNRKFSW
-511 FLMNTK
+511 

>member
-1 MSRMIE
+1 MIG
-7 TILSALFA
+7 IVLSALCA
-15 VVLLVGVAGV
+15 VVLLVGLVSMAGV
-25 PAYMVIK
+25 SSYFVIK
-32 SIEMREDI
+32 SIETWKYIDYTR
-40 KRINKEREI
+40 KEREI
-49 NERRFDLGLRLFT
+49 NDRRFDLGLRLFT

-73 ELEELNESLKD
+73 ELEELNEDLKN
-84 LQKIKRVEQ
+84 LQKFRRVEQ

-107 KVKQEGEIEYV
+107 KVKQEGSVEYIG
-118 ALEEAGKPQIPLNW
+118 LEEAGKPQIPLNW
-132 NIDLLKRS
+132 NINLLKQS
-140 DEVTFDEEKRN
+140 DEVAFDKEKRKI
-151 SRIREAEVLKDK
+151 RIQEVRVLKDK

-175 VIETLNAKITWQ
+175 VIEALNAKITWQ

-201 IEEKTL
+201 IEEKAL

-244 FMFSKFASEGVP
+244 YMFSKFASEGVP

-263 AGVDTEGRVRQY
+263 AGVDMEGRVRQY
-275 DLATTGGILLCGTIG
+275 DLATTGGILLCGTVG

-317 YNPNKIEFETFEN
+317 YNPNKIEFEELEN

-340 KEEDLLNDLE
+340 KEEDLFNDLE
-350 YLENEVERR
+350 YLENEVDRR

-374 NEKVGVSERLPYI
+374 NEKVGANERLPYI
-387 VTVIDEIDYLLQYNQ
+387 VTVIDEIDYLLQYKQ
-402 ESVMEVLKP
+402 EAVVEVLKP

-420 VVCLLTSS
+420 VVCLLTAS
-428 NARSYVI
+428 NARSYII

-458 IAIDMRGVD
+458 IAIGMRGVD
-467 RLGAGE
+467 RLGKGE

-491 ITEDQ
+491 ISEDQ
-496 MAKIVEAVNRKFSWW
+496 MAKIIESVNRKFA
-511 FLMNTK
+511 

>member
-7 TILSALFA
+7 NILSALFA

-84 LQKIKRVEQ
+84 LQKFKRVEQ

-201 IEEKTL
+201 IEEKAL

-340 KEEDLLNDLE
+340 KEEDLFNDLE

-374 NEKVGVSERLPYI
+374 NEKVGASERLPYI

-402 ESVMEVLKP
+402 ESVMEILKP

-420 VVCLLTSS
+420 VVCLLTTS

-458 IAIDMRGVD
+458 IAIGIRGVD

-481 PEPSRIGTPY
+481 PEPSRISAPY
-491 ITEDQ
+491 ISDYQ
-496 MAKIVEAVNRKFSWW
+496 MTKIVEAVNRKFS
-511 FLMNTK
+511 

>member
-1 MSRMIE
+1 MIGI
-7 TILSALFA
+7 ILSTLCA
-15 VVLLVGVAGV
+15 VVLLVGLVSMAV
-25 PAYMVIK
+25 VSSYFVIK
-32 SIEMREDI
+32 SIETW
-40 KRINKEREI
+40 KRIDCIRKEREI
-49 NERRFDLGLRLFT
+49 NDRRSDLGLRSFT

-93 GVDRWFEA
+93 GVYRWFEA

-107 KVKQEGEIEYV
+107 KVKQEGEIEYIG
-118 ALEEAGKPQIPLNW
+118 LEEAGKPQIPLNW
-132 NIDLLKRS
+132 NIDLLKQS

-151 SRIREAEVLKDK
+151 SRIREAKVLKDK

-175 VIETLNAKITWQ
+175 VIETLDTKITWQ
-187 GVEFFLRLA
+187 GVEFFLKLA

-201 IEEKTL
+201 IEEKAL

-212 KMFSDDLLWVKAY
+212 KMFSDDLLWVKVY
-225 QNIVRISIK
+225 QNIVRISIN
-234 TREKEIPTSH
+234 TREKEFPTSH
-244 FMFSKFASEGVP
+244 FMFSKFASEGIP
-256 KTPLTIL
+256 KTPLTIV
-263 AGVDTEGRVRQY
+263 AGVDMERRVRQY
-275 DLATTGGILLCGTIG
+275 DLATTGGILLCGTVG

-317 YNPNKIEFETFEN
+317 YNPNKIEFEELEN

-340 KEEDLLNDLE
+340 KEEDLFNDLE
-350 YLENEVERR
+350 YLEYEVERR
-359 LNLFSE
+359 MNLFSE

-374 NEKVGVSERLPYI
+374 NEKVGANEKLPYI
-387 VTVIDEIDYLLQYNQ
+387 VTIIDEVDYLLQYNQ
-402 ESVMEVLKP
+402 EAVMEVLKP

-420 VVCLLTSS
+420 VVCLLTTS

-435 PQNLKIDLPCV
+435 PQNLKMELPCV
-446 VTFKLASELDGE
+446 VTFKLASDLDGE

-496 MAKIVEAVNRKFSWW
+496 MAKIVEAVNRKFSW
-511 FLMNTK
+511 

>member
-1 MSRMIE
+1 MIG
-7 TILSALFA
+7 TILSVLCA
-15 VVLLVGVAGV
+15 VVLLVGVVSMAGASSYFAV
-25 PAYMVIK
+25 K
-32 SIEMREDI
+32 SIEMIKDI
-40 KRINKEREI
+40 KCMRKESEI
-49 NERRFDLGLRLFT
+49 NDRRLDLGLRLFT

-73 ELEELNESLKD
+73 ELEELNENLKD
-84 LQKIKRVEQ
+84 LQKIQRVER

-107 KVKQEGEIEYV
+107 NVKQEGSVEYIG
-118 ALEEAGKPQIPLNW
+118 LEEAGKPQIPLNW
-132 NIDLLKRS
+132 NIDLVKQS
-140 DEVTFDEEKRN
+140 DEVVFDEEKRN
-151 SRIREAEVLKDK
+151 RRIQEAEVLKDK

-175 VIETLNAKITWQ
+175 VVEVLNTKITWQ

-201 IEEKTL
+201 IEEKAL

-212 KMFSDDLLWVKAY
+212 KLFSNDLLWVKAY

-234 TREKEIPTSH
+234 TSEREIPTSH

-263 AGVDTEGRVRQY
+263 AGVDPEGRARQY
-275 DLATTGGILLCGTIG
+275 DLATTGGILLCGTVG

-295 FVRQVVS
+295 FVRQVIS

-317 YNPNKIEFETFEN
+317 YNPNKIEFKEFEN

-340 KEEDLLNDLE
+340 KEEDLFNDLE
-350 YLENEVERR
+350 YLETEVDRR

-374 NEKVGVSERLPYI
+374 NEKVGASERLPYI

-428 NARSYVI
+428 NARSYII

-458 IAIDMRGVD
+458 IAIGMRGVD
-467 RLGAGE
+467 RLGTGE
-473 CFIKWNDS
+473 IFIKWNDS
-481 PEPSRIGTPY
+481 PEPSRISTPY
-491 ITEDQ
+491 ISDYQ
-496 MAKIVEAVNRKFSWW
+496 MTKIVEAVNKKFSW
-511 FLMNTK
+511 